1 MSSSDG
7 DGGPKLP
14 HDVAVEILKRLLK
27 RLPARSLLQ
36 FRCVCRSWRS
46 TIDDP
51 RFVALHSN
59 HSALD
64 PSNRYLVCLDFGD
77 DLDPVQNTCSL
88 FSNGSLTLPF
98 QSQIE
103 IPFVTPHPNCYAVVG
118 SCDGLI
124 CVSEIS
130 SNGYGQMMYV
140 WNLFTRKHR
149 AVRLPGPKQ
158 QNLSMEGAR
167 VVQGFYFD
175 AKSNDYN
182 VVSIFLFPD
191 LHPFCLRNGKPRV
204 EIYSLGTDSWRTLE
218 CEVPA
223 IRLGKR
229 AVFLNGNLHWYATN
243 RKRLGFGS
251 IASFDVT
258 GEVFDE
264 MVLPEEMLDDLDID
278 STHLEFSVAV
288 LNDLL
293 AVFISVGKEA
303 AHSDLNSVCSVWVMR
318 DYGVPESW
326 TKLYTF
332 EVSGQA
338 LAFDGFPWNGEL
350 LIDINFEKRVSW
362 NPITG
367 QFSNL
372 PLLANSELVPVVESL
387 FSL

>member
-14 HDVAVEILKRLLK
+14 HDVAVEILK

-51 RFVALHSN
+51 CFVALHSSP
-59 HSALD
+59 SAVD

-77 DLDPVQNTCSL
+77 HLNPVQNTCSL

-103 IPFVTPHPNCYAVVG
+103 IPFVTPHPNRYVVVG

-124 CVSEIS
+124 CVSENS

-149 AVRLPGPKQ
+149 AVRLLSPEQ

-191 LHPFCLRNGKPRV
+191 LHPFCLRNRKPRM

-223 IRLGKR
+223 IRLSKR
-229 AVFLNGNLHWYATN
+229 AVFLNGNLHRYAN
-243 RKRLGFGS
+243 NQKRLGFGS
-251 IASFDVT
+251 IASFDVA

-278 STHLEFSVAV
+278 SIHLEFSVAV
-288 LNDLL
+288 LNELL
-293 AVFISVGKEA
+293 TVFISVGKEA
-303 AHSDLNSVCSVWVMR
+303 GHSDLNSVCSIWVTR
-318 DYGVPESW
+318 DYDVPESW

-338 LAFDGFPWNGEL
+338 LAFDGFAWNGEL
-350 LIDINFEKRVSW
+350 LIEINFEKRVSW

-372 PLLANSELVPVVESL
+372 PLSANSELVPAVESL